1 MTNKLITVALVC
13 AYFFSLFT
21 FPGDDRVL
29 DVNSWRLFLF
39 SILNFLSLTF
49 IFFES
54 TLFQYFKEAIKSKVS
69 IVIALYFL
77 WALSSYFYAINPT
90 EVLVRSTYI
99 INFYISL
106 IVFYAFLRFLN
117 VSKNQIAIFFLISAI
132 IHLFPSYSNY
142 IEIVQVEPYNNNF
155 NKEIMGFYFNR
166 NITSINNLFH
176 LQFILYL
183 ILNSKSVFIKVVSF
197 LVSFLILY
205 LTFILASRA
214 AIILLLLLSSFYL
227 LSFIIEKRNLK
238 DILKTQ
244 FGILAVPLVF
254 AFLLSVSNLGV
265 DSNANPINRISSI
278 TVEEQSTN
286 GRLRYYE
293 QSSDLFF
300 KSPLI
305 GLGLGS
311 WKIKSVDTDKENILS
326 YVIPY
331 TVHNDFLENA
341 VELGL
346 IGLILFMLIFYYP
359 VKYSISNYFR
369 SHDSFTLCLIAI
381 MIIYIVDS
389 NLNFPAIR
397 ASQLFFLAIF
407 INLIY
412 YKKNI

>member
-1 MTNKLITVALVC
+1 MTNKLITIALVC
-13 AYFFSLFT
+13 TYFFSLFT

-39 SILNFLSLTF
+39 SILNFVSLTF

-132 IHLFPSYSNY
+132 IHLLPSYSNY
-142 IEIVQVEPYNNNF
+142 LTIVQVEPNNNNF

-176 LQFILYL
+176 LQFTLYL
-183 ILNSKSVFIKVVSF
+183 ILNSKNVLIRVVSV

-214 AIILLLLLSSFYL
+214 AIILLILLSSFYL
-227 LSFIIEKRNLK
+227 LSLIIEKRKLK

-244 FGILAVPLVF
+244 FGVLSISLILAF
-254 AFLLSVSNLGV
+254 FLSISNLGA
-265 DSNANPINRISSI
+265 DSSANPINRISSI

-300 KSPLI
+300 KSPII

-359 VKYSISNYFR
+359 VKYSISDYLKSN
-369 SHDSFTLCLIAI
+369 DPFTLCLIAI
-381 MIIYIVDS
+381 MIIYLVDS

>member
-1 MTNKLITVALVC
+1 MVNKSIILTLIF

-21 FPGDDRVL
+21 FPSERVL

-39 SILNFLSLTF
+39 SLLNATSLTF

-54 TLFQYFKEAIKSKVS
+54 TLFKYFKEAIKSKIS

-77 WALSSYFYAINPT
+77 WALASYFYAINPT

-99 INFYISL
+99 INFYVSL
-106 IVFYAFLRFLN
+106 IAFYTFLRFLK
-117 VSKNQIAIFFLISAI
+117 VSKNQIAICFLISAI
-132 IHLFPSYSNY
+132 IHLLPSYSNY
-142 IEIVQVEPYNNNF
+142 FKIIQVEPYNNNF
-155 NKEIMGFYFNR
+155 NKEIMGYYFNR

-176 LQFILYL
+176 LQFLLYL
-183 ILNSKSVFIKVVSF
+183 ILNSKSLFIRSISA

-205 LTFILASRA
+205 ITFILASRMG
-214 AIILLLLLSSFYL
+214 IILLLILSIFYL
-227 LSFIIEKRNLK
+227 FSLIIEKRKLK
-238 DILKTQ
+238 DIFKTQ
-244 FGILAVPLVF
+244 FGILIVPLVLS
-254 AFLLSVSNLGV
+254 FLLSIFNLGL
-265 DSNANPINRISSI
+265 DSNTNPINRINSI
-278 TVEEQSTN
+278 TASEQSAN

-346 IGLILFMLIFYYP
+346 IGLILFILIFYLP
-359 VKYSISNYFR
+359 IKESISNYLK

-381 MIIYIVDS
+381 IIIYIVDS
-389 NLNFPAIR
+389 NINFPAIR
-397 ASQLFFLAIF
+397 SSQLFFLAIF

-412 YKKNI
+412 YNKNI